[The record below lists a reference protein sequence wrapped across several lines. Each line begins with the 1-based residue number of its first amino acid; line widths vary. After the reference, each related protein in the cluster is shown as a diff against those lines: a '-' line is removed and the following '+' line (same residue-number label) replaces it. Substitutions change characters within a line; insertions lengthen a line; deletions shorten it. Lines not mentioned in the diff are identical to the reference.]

1 MLVGAI
7 HPVFAIEFLRDHIA
21 VFDSHPLLVR
31 QIKVHRGTLRYR
43 IFGPAEA
50 DLVGERSRSNSA
62 AIQAMIAL
70 AIFRQKPLGFQSNNR

>member
-1 MLVGAI
+1 VLVGTI

-21 VFDSHPLLVR
+21 VFENLPLLMR
-31 QIKVHRGTLRYR
+31 QVKVHRGTLQYR
-43 IFGPAEA
+43 IFGPAGA
-50 DLVGERSRSNSA
+50 DLGGERSRSSA